1 MYECPNCG
9 GQLRFDIEKQ
19 KLLCDNCSS
28 EFAPDTEMI
37 QENAGETD
45 EFGAQVFECPN
56 CGAKMITTN
65 VNVVS
70 FCSYCG
76 TSAVIPGRIA
86 NEKKPAYILPFK
98 KTKEDCIK
106 EYKAH
111 VRRSVF
117 APKEFRDPKFLDTFR
132 GIYMPYWLYD
142 FRYTN
147 TANVEVYQSSRSG
160 DYILTDYYDM
170 QAPLDAEYTGLAYD
184 ASAAFNDIT
193 SNGILPWNEEE
204 IKPFSPGYMCGFY
217 ADTEDVPKEVYEQ
230 DAGEIAAG
238 NVFDSIRKT
247 ADKDGY
253 DMEEPSTSQGKVW
266 HLGGCQVRARR
277 ALLPVWFLTWRRKD
291 RVAYAVMNGENGK
304 LTADLPVDMKRYLIG
319 SLLMAVPFFLLFS
332 LHTVTSYTLLTIAQV
347 LAAAAALIYYFERKD
362 IDIWE
367 TRRKDKGYMYLTGQT
382 YEAEKKSRESGKE
395 RMKIRKTLFMVYFIF
410 IFSITLLSSA
420 AALISDAMTS
430 GFLPVLVSIAALI
443 VLLAVIGVMRK
454 NSDDARGTLRCL
466 YANLLTGIA
475 AAVISIAHPANDV
488 FYYAASVLWLLT
500 IRRFL

>member
-304 LTADLPVDMKRYLIG
+304 LTVILENESFAVSRSAILRYYEEKLFDFQRADK
-319 SLLMAVPFFLLFS
+319 
-332 LHTVTSYTLLTIAQV
+332 
-347 LAAAAALIYYFERKD
+347 
-362 IDIWE
+362 
-367 TRRKDKGYMYLTGQT
+367 
-382 YEAEKKSRESGKE
+382 
-395 RMKIRKTLFMVYFIF
+395 
-410 IFSITLLSSA
+410 
-420 AALISDAMTS
+420 
-430 GFLPVLVSIAALI
+430 
-443 VLLAVIGVMRK
+443 
-454 NSDDARGTLRCL
+454 
-466 YANLLTGIA
+466 
-475 AAVISIAHPANDV
+475 
-488 FYYAASVLWLLT
+488 
-500 IRRFL
+500 